1 MSNNINFITSHNF
14 RMNKEEKNETQNIK
28 DNKDE
33 TKKRRTI
40 ILTKNVN
47 EYDTGE

>member
-1 MSNNINFITSHNF
+1 
-14 RMNKEEKNETQNIK
+14 MNKEERSETQNIR

-47 EYDTGE
+47 EYDTQARIWLRDIF